1 MTEFVGVAA
10 GDVGEGVGKKVLG
23 GVGGGGD
30 EGGTFLRG
38 GGVWEGGM
46 EIVEELLRR
55 KGEMR
60 WGVGDVLKASW
71 LM

>member
-1 MTEFVGVAA
+1 VVSGV
-10 GDVGEGVGKKVLG
+10 G
-23 GVGGGGD
+23 GVGE
-30 EGGTFLRG
+30 EGAFLRG

-46 EIVEELLRR
+46 EIVEGLLRR

-71 LM
+71 LSDA